1 MKNTFYFFA
10 THAHRT
16 ASRRSEIFFRSISS
30 KAQWISRLLAQFDS
44 KMHLLSTLLFS
55 PFPSSSLCANSQDT
69 HIQAG
74 SRREI
79 NLLAPGPGKLF
90 LPLPL
95 TSLSP
100 LSTGDKIPLSLSFL
114 LHFRKRPYF
123 LVKEKGGDI
132 YHTGE
137 KKGQGDI
144 APSSLNNAGI
154 FFV

>member
-1 MKNTFYFFA
+1 MAALKKAFYFFA
-10 THAHRT
+10 THARRT
-16 ASRRSEIFFRSISS
+16 ASRRSENQFRSLSS
-30 KAQWISRLLAQFDS
+30 KMQLISRILAQFDS

-95 TSLSP
+95 TSLSS

-114 LHFRKRPYF
+114 LHFRKRSYF
-123 LVKEKGGDI
+123 LVKEQEQTLFNDLR
-132 YHTGE
+132 H
-137 KKGQGDI
+137 
-144 APSSLNNAGI
+144 
-154 FFV
+154 